1 MRIYKI
7 SQNNIVSSEYLA
19 SEVESF
25 HHTHDDIIEGDLLQR
40 IQQYELWELVEYNI
54 DDLNLDEW
62 SIDEDL
68 VEEYINETKKHFN
81 YPPVIID
88 NKSYGFPTIIDGT
101 HRLNALNQLGYKTVK
116 AYIPYNEQN

>member
-7 SQNNIVSSEYLA
+7 ARSNIVSSEYLA

-25 HHTHDDIIEGDLLQR
+25 HHTHDDIIDGDLLQR

-54 DDLNLDEW
+54 DDLDLEEW
-62 SIDEDL
+62 NINDDL
-68 VEEYINETKKHFN
+68 VEEYINETKNNPN

-88 NKSYGFPTIIDGT
+88 NKSYGTPTIVDGT

-116 AYIPYNEQN
+116 AYIPYNE